1 MAKLADHM
9 EKITEGVAEGYKKIE
24 SGIVTGYRKIQIGAV
39 NGFGKITDKCVEALF
54 AKDGESVEQ
63 AKARLSGKEQK

>member
-1 MAKLADHM
+1 MAKFADHM

-39 NGFGKITDKCVEALF
+39 NGFGKVTDKCVEALF

>member
-54 AKDGESVEQ
+54 ATDGESVEQ